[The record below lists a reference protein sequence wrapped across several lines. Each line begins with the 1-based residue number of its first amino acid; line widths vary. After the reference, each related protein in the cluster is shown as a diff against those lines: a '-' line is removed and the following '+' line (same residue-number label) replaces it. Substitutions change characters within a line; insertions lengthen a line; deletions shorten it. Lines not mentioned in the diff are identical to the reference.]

1 MTLFPEPLRFGEL
14 VEGTSIRADKNG
26 MERCH
31 SCGALLFPG
40 NAWCG
45 QCGASAAEEGEREA
59 LVAEANGT
67 ARGPILQRWTPP
79 EHVSAPLPRKVYSRT
94 KGTQLSFGL
103 LGKSIITAFV
113 VGLAWWG
120 LVFGGPAAGIIL
132 FAFAGYVLKET
143 WKRSRVR

>member
-1 MTLFPEPLRFGEL
+1 MAGFTDTWLM
-14 VEGTSIRADKNG
+14 A
-26 MERCH
+26 RCH
-31 SCGALLFPG
+31 ACGALLFPG

-45 QCGASAAEEGEREA
+45 QCGASVAEREA
-59 LVAEANGT
+59 LIAEVDSSSRPAVL
-67 ARGPILQRWTPP
+67 PRWTPP
-79 EHVSAPLPRKVYSRT
+79 EHASAPVPSKVYSRT

-120 LVFGGPAAGIIL
+120 LVFGGPAAGLIL